1 MNEPHEN
8 LDPDPF
14 ANDAAR
20 RPSRL
25 RRAIVRRARHGAYGL
40 CVGKTGDGSVRPF
53 ARRQVRS
60 CPRADRNPLR

>member
-14 ANDAAR
+14 AHDASR
-20 RPSRL
+20 RPSKL
-25 RRAIVRRARHGAYGL
+25 RRVIVRHARPGARGT
-40 CVGKTGDGSVRPF
+40 CVRSIGVLRGTA
-53 ARRQVRS
+53 ARRQVRP

>member
-14 ANDAAR
+14 ADDAQR

-25 RRAIVRRARHGAYGL
+25 RRATVRTAVLRARCAHRVAVDGARRRPL
-40 CVGKTGDGSVRPF
+40 RRVRP
-53 ARRQVRS
+53 
-60 CPRADRNPLR
+60 CPHADRRPLR

>member
-14 ANDAAR
+14 ADDAQR

-25 RRAIVRRARHGAYGL
+25 RRATVRTAVLRARCAHRVGA
-40 CVGKTGDGSVRPF
+40 DGARLRSLRRVRP
-53 ARRQVRS
+53 
-60 CPRADRNPLR
+60 CPHADRRPLR

>member
-14 ANDAAR
+14 ADDASR

-25 RRAIVRRARHGAYGL
+25 RRAIVRRARLGTLGCAWGKAPVGAL
-40 CVGKTGDGSVRPF
+40 
-53 ARRQVRS
+53 ARRQVRT
-60 CPRADRNPLR
+60 CPHADRNPLR

>member
-14 ANDAAR
+14 AHDASR

-25 RRAIVRRARHGAYGL
+25 RRVAVRRTRVSP
-40 CVGKTGDGSVRPF
+40 CVASAAVGNL

>member
-8 LDPDPF
+8 LEPDPF
-14 ANDAAR
+14 AHDAAR

-25 RRAIVRRARHGAYGL
+25 RRTVVRRARLGS
-40 CVGKTGDGSVRPF
+40 CVASAEVGPARSL
-53 ARRQVRS
+53 ARRQARS

>member
-14 ANDAAR
+14 ADDAAR

-25 RRAIVRRARHGAYGL
+25 RRAIVRHERPGACGTKAGAGLARSL
-40 CVGKTGDGSVRPF
+40 
-53 ARRQVRS
+53 ARRQVRL